1 MKNRGIYIHRCTDGR
16 YAVKLG
22 EFIVRIERRYGVYLE
37 DGRLVSFVRY
47 FYRARRFKTLEGA
60 LCHASMLFDMHPYV
74 DDAVMVI
81 G

>member
-60 LCHASMLFDMHPYV
+60 LVYASVLFDTHPTV
-74 DDAVMVI
+74 EDAVMVK
-81 G
+81 